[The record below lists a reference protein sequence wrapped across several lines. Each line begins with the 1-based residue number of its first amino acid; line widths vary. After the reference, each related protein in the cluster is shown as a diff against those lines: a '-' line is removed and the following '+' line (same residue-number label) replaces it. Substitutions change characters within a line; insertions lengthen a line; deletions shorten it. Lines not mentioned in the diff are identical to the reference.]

1 MKLRGDRF
9 APIAI
14 AVGWLIVGSAASLGI
29 GGIRTLTSLAK
40 RSGYS
45 SAGSDYSAPRKK
57 LHAFA
62 KEINTKGQSTQ

>member
-29 GGIRTLTSLAK
+29 GE
-40 RSGYS
+40 SG
-45 SAGSDYSAPRKK
+45 R
-57 LHAFA
+57 
-62 KEINTKGQSTQ
+62 